1 MRALDSPWLRA
12 SMDDDEGERSR
23 GVGREGG
30 VDRLPLTR
38 YATPRIARARALSR
52 PMVGRCVAGGWKER
66 RVGRCE
72 DEREGRRG
80 GYRVTGEERARE

>member
-66 RVGRCE
+66 RVGR
-72 DEREGRRG
+72 
-80 GYRVTGEERARE
+80 